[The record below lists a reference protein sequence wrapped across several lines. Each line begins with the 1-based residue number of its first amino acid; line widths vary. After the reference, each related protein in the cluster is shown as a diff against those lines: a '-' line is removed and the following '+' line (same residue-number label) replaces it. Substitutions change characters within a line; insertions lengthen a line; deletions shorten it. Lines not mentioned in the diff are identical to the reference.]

1 MKTVVLENNWRMQI
15 AGEAEW
21 FPARV
26 PGSVYADLIACGRL
40 EDPYWRDNELKA
52 LAVMENDFL
61 YRCDFRAP
69 DRGGAD
75 KILLRFECLDTL
87 AEIRLNGKPAGTAE
101 NMHRTYEFDVTG
113 LLEEENRLEILFRSS
128 LKYIKEEQRKV
139 RAVGCVDAMDGFAH
153 IRKAHSMFGWDW
165 GPRIPDAGIL
175 RSVSLLYIHGARIAD
190 FYARQ
195 RHEEGSV
202 TLYPEVELECAAG
215 READYSLEL
224 RLYEPEG
231 GIAAYRVLRCQGPA
245 GAGAADGNPADAETA
260 DAAHGKSAYGG
271 AECGKSAY
279 GSAVCEI
286 RIEAPRLWWPRGY
299 GEQPLYRLEAV
310 LKKDGEELDR
320 VSRRIGL
327 REIGIQ
333 RRKDEYGESFAHQV
347 NGIAVFAMGAD
358 YIPQDNIFGRITPE
372 RTRKLLE
379 NCAAANFN
387 IVRVWGGGYYPEDE
401 FLDACDE
408 LGLMVWQDFMFACA
422 VYELTDAFEE
432 NIRAEFIDNIKRIR
446 GHACLALWCG
456 NNEMEMFVAGG
467 GWGNSPKQMGDYFKM
482 YEYII
487 PKLLKKYDPDTFYWP
502 ASPSS
507 GGGFDNPNDEN
518 RGDVHYWDV
527 WHGGKPITEFRK
539 FYFRYASEFGFQSL
553 PGIRTVESFTLPKD
567 RNLFSYVMEKH
578 QRNCNANGKIM
589 FYLQQEFRCPRSFE
603 ATLYASQLLQ
613 AEAIRSAAE
622 HFRRYRGRCMGAVY
636 WQLND
641 IWPGAS
647 WSSIDYYGR
656 WKALHYY
663 ARRFFAPVLLS
674 CEEESMMTQERN
686 INAEAYSFR
695 KSVRFNVSNE
705 TRQPRKAQVLWQ
717 VRKNDGTVLRRETE
731 DLEVPA
737 LSASFLPVRELP
749 ELDSFTEYVSYGLYL
764 EGEWVSGGSVL
775 FVMPKYFEFLEP
787 KLEWILEGDEITV
800 SSDVFAKSVEISNE
814 NDDFVLSD
822 NYFDLQGDKRTVRI
836 LSGEPRGV
844 RVRSVYDI

>member
-1 MKTVVLENNWRMQI
+1 MYMQTVSLENNWSMQI
-15 AGEAEW
+15 AGDPEW
-21 FPARV
+21 IPAKV
-26 PGSVYADLIACGRL
+26 PGSVYADLIAAGRL

-52 LAVMENDFL
+52 LAIMDNDFI
-61 YRCDFRAP
+61 YRCDFTAP
-69 DRGGAD
+69 DREDAD
-75 KILLRFECLDTL
+75 RILLRFECLDTL
-87 AEIRLNGKPAGTAE
+87 AEIRLNGKPVGTAE
-101 NMHRTYEFDVTG
+101 NMHRIYEYDVTE
-113 LLEEENRLEILFRSS
+113 LLEKENRLEILFRSS
-128 LKYIKEEQRKV
+128 LKYIKEEQQKV

-165 GPRIPDAGIL
+165 GPRIPDAGIH
-175 RSVSLLYIHGARIAD
+175 RPVSLLYINKARITSL
-190 FYARQ
+190 YVRQ
-195 RHEEGSV
+195 LHKEGRVTLCPEAELDCAAGQETDYRMDLLLHAPNGSV
-202 TLYPEVELECAAG
+202 TVYENLPCTNGLREIEVEE
-215 READYSLEL
+215 
-224 RLYEPEG
+224 
-231 GIAAYRVLRCQGPA
+231 
-245 GAGAADGNPADAETA
+245 
-260 DAAHGKSAYGG
+260 
-271 AECGKSAY
+271 
-279 GSAVCEI
+279 
-286 RIEAPRLWWPRGY
+286 PRLWWPRGY

-310 LKKDGEELDR
+310 LKKNGEEIDR
-320 VSRRIGL
+320 VSQRIGL
-327 REIGIQ
+327 RKIGIQ
-333 RRKDEYGESFAHQV
+333 RQKDQYGESFAHEV
-347 NGIAVFAMGAD
+347 NGITVFAMGAD

-372 RTRKLLE
+372 RSRKLLE
-379 NCAAANFN
+379 NCAEANFN
-387 IVRVWGGGYYPEDE
+387 IIRVWGGGYYPEDD

-432 NIRAEFIDNIKRIR
+432 NITAEFIDNIRRIR
-446 GHACLALWCG
+446 NHACLALWCG

-467 GWGNSPKQMGDYFKM
+467 GWGNSPKQMSDYFKM

-487 PKLLKKYDPDTFYWP
+487 PRLLKKYDPDTFYWP

-553 PGIRTVESFTLPKD
+553 PSIRTVESFTLPKD

-589 FYLQQEFRCPRSFE
+589 FYLQQEFRCPGSFE
-603 ATLYASQLLQ
+603 TTVYASQLLQ

-647 WSSIDYYGR
+647 WASIDYYGR

-686 INAEAYSFR
+686 INAEAHSFC

-705 TRQPRKAQVLWQ
+705 TRQDQRAEVRWE
-717 VRKNDGTVLRRETE
+717 VRKNDGSVLRQETE
-731 DLEVPA
+731 YLEVPA
-737 LSASFLPVRELP
+737 LTAAFLPRWELSK
-749 ELDSFTEYVSYGLYL
+749 LDPFTEYVSYGLYL
-764 EGEWVSGGSVL
+764 EGKQVSGGSVL
-775 FVMPKYFEFLEP
+775 FIMPKYFEFLEP
-787 KLEWILEGDEITV
+787 KLEWSLNGDEITV
-800 SSDVFAKSVEISNE
+800 SSDVFARSVEISNE
-814 NDDFVLSD
+814 KDELILSD
-822 NYFDLQGDKRTVRI
+822 NFFDLHGDRKTVKI
-836 LSGEPRGV
+836 LSGEPKGI

>member
-1 MKTVVLENNWRMQI
+1 MKTVFLKRNWQMQTV
-15 AGEAEW
+15 GDTEW
-21 FPARV
+21 IPAKV
-26 PGSVYADLIACGRL
+26 PGSVYGDLTACGRL

-52 LAVMENDFL
+52 LAVMENDFV
-61 YRCDFRAP
+61 YRCDFTAP
-69 DRGGAD
+69 DRERAD

-87 AEIRLNGKPAGTAE
+87 AEIRLNGRLAGTAE

-113 LLEEENRLEILFRSS
+113 LLEEENHLEILFRSS
-128 LKYIKEEQRKV
+128 LKYIREEQSKV
-139 RAVGCVDAMDGFAH
+139 RAEGCIDAMDGFAH

-165 GPRIPDAGIL
+165 GPRIPDAGIH
-175 RSVSLLYIHGARIAD
+175 RPVSLLYIEKARISG
-190 FYARQ
+190 FYVRQ
-195 RHEEGSV
+195 RHEEGRAA
-202 TLYPEVELECAAG
+202 LCPEVELDCAAG
-215 READYSLEL
+215 QESDYSWDLIIHAPDGSVSV
-224 RLYEPEG
+224 YENLSCG
-231 GIAAYRVLRCQGPA
+231 N
-245 GAGAADGNPADAETA
+245 GAG
-260 DAAHGKSAYGG
+260 
-271 AECGKSAY
+271 
-279 GSAVCEI
+279 EI
-286 RIEAPRLWWPRGY
+286 EVEDPKLWWPRGY
-299 GEQPLYRLEAV
+299 GEQNLYRLEAV
-310 LKKDGEELDR
+310 LKGEGKEIHR
-320 VSRRIGL
+320 VSQRIGL
-327 REIGIQ
+327 RKIGVQ
-333 RRKDEYGESFAHQV
+333 RRKDEYGESFAHEV
-347 NGIAVFAMGAD
+347 NGITVFAMGAD

-379 NCAAANFN
+379 NCAEANFN
-387 IVRVWGGGYYPEDE
+387 IIRVWGGGYYPEDD

-446 GHACLALWCG
+446 SHACLALWCG

-467 GWGNSPKQMGDYFKM
+467 GWGNTPKQMSDYFKM
-482 YEYII
+482 YEYIL
-487 PKLLKKYDPDTFYWP
+487 PKLLKQYDPDTFYWP

-527 WHGGKPITEFRK
+527 WHGGKPLTEFRK
-539 FYFRYASEFGFQSL
+539 FYFRYASEFGFQSM
-553 PGIRTVESFTLPKD
+553 PSIRTVESFTLPKD

-578 QRNCNANGKIM
+578 QRNNGANGKLM
-589 FYLQQEFRCPRSFE
+589 MYMEQEFRYPESFE
-603 ATLYASQLLQ
+603 TALYASQLLQ

-686 INAEAYSFR
+686 INAQNPSFR

-705 TRQPRKAQVLWQ
+705 TRKIQKAQVRWQ
-717 VRKNDGTVLRRETE
+717 VRKNDGRVLRQETE
-731 DLEVPA
+731 ELEVPELTA
-737 LSASFLPVRELP
+737 VFLPVWELP
-749 ELDSFTEYVSYGLYL
+749 GLDPFTEYVSYALYL
-764 EGEWVSGGSVL
+764 DGRWTSGGSVMFL
-775 FVMPKYFEFLEP
+775 MPKYFEFLDP
-787 KLEWILEGDEITV
+787 KLEWSLKGDEITV
-800 SSDVFAKSVEISNE
+800 RADAFAKSVEISNE
-814 NDDFVLSD
+814 ADDLILSD
-822 NYFDLQGDKRTVRI
+822 NFFDLHADKRTVKR
-836 LSGEPRGV
+836 LSGELKGI